1 MKKYIPAAIASAM
14 PFVAFAQNLQSV
26 FSTIQNLLNLI
37 IPILITLAVVLFFW
51 GLAKYIWSVGDE
63 GAKNDG
69 KKIMIWGLVSLFVMV
84 SVWGILG
91 LFGSTFNIQQGGSG
105 SNLIPRVQ

>member
-1 MKKYIPAAIASAM
+1 MKKYIPAAVAFAA
-14 PFVAFAQNLQSV
+14 PFVALAQNLQSV

-51 GLAKYIWSVGDE
+51 GLARYIWSAGGDE
-63 GAKNDG
+63 KEGG
-69 KKIMIWGLVSLFVMV
+69 KQIMIWGLVALFVMV